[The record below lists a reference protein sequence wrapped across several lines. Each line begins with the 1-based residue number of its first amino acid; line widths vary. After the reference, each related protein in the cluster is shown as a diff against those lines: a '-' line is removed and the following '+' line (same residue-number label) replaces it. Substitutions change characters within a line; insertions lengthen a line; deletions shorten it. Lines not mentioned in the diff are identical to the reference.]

1 MNDENYSD
9 PARFLLTCFC
19 LGKSKFQLHSLI
31 LKMLKENV
39 RFSGLGQ
46 FELLRVFGY
55 KACGWKKSSL
65 TCFYICFTVWLFSYG
80 FSHMYIC
87 SYITNARS
95 RMDMNVFCQ
104 SGEPRAVSILRD

>member
-19 LGKSKFQLHSLI
+19 LAKSKFQLHSLI

-65 TCFYICFTVWLFSYG
+65 TCFYMFYCLALQLWI
-80 FSHMYIC
+80 FSH
-87 SYITNARS
+87 
-95 RMDMNVFCQ
+95 V
-104 SGEPRAVSILRD
+104 